1 MSLTG
6 LVGNTTLWYWGL
18 KYTSPVSAGILGAA
32 APVAVALVASLWLRD
47 RLTPVNYAGMALTV
61 GAVVLTITRGSLE
74 RLRTLSF
81 NRGDLIILA
90 SQAVWV
96 TYTLYSRANR
106 STLGTATIQ
115 AGAHAVSL
123 ALLAPLA
130 LIERPWEALARASW
144 IGWGVVAYSAGPITL
159 GHLWYY
165 SAVRTVG
172 AGRAAVFMNL
182 MPFAVLA
189 LSWAVVGEPIRWYHV
204 VGATVVITGVI
215 FATRR

>member
-1 MSLTG
+1 M
-6 LVGNTTLWYWGL
+6 
-18 KYTSPVSAGILGAA
+18 
-32 APVAVALVASLWLRD
+32 
-47 RLTPVNYAGMALTV
+47 
-61 GAVVLTITRGSLE
+61 
-74 RLRTLSF
+74 
-81 NRGDLIILA
+81 
-90 SQAVWV
+90 
-96 TYTLYSRANR
+96 
-106 STLGTATIQ
+106 
-115 AGAHAVSL
+115 
-123 ALLAPLA
+123 LAPLA

-165 SAVRTVG
+165 AAVRTVG